1 MTATA
6 CIGEPVSWLA
16 LERLALAELD
26 ATATA
31 AVRAHLDGCVACA
44 GAFARI
50 TDDTRP
56 LPPLPARAVRAV
68 RAVATPWWRSW
79 AWLGGGAG
87 ALVATAAVV
96 LLAVRPG
103 SRAATPANSVRV
115 KGAGVVAVTLVRDR
129 GGVIAFDPADV
140 VDDDRWKIELSCAP
154 GGAAWV
160 DVAVIQGRA
169 VGFPLA
175 AQTIA
180 CGNSVAVPGAFR
192 ITDGGAELCVALAAA
207 APDRAR
213 MTAGERAGTV
223 CRTLRAATR

>member
-1 MTATA
+1 MSATA
-6 CIGEPVSWLA
+6 CISEPVSWLA

-26 ATATA
+26 ASATAT
-31 AVRAHLDGCVACA
+31 VRAHLDGCAACA

-50 TDDTRP
+50 TDDARP
-56 LPPLPARAVRAV
+56 LPALPMRVVRA
-68 RAVATPWWRSW
+68 AATPWWRSW

-87 ALVATAAVV
+87 ALVATAAVA

-103 SRAATPANSVRV
+103 SRAAVPANSVRV
-115 KGAGVVAVTLVRDR
+115 KGAGAVAVTLVRER
-129 GGVIAFDPADV
+129 GGVIAFDPTDV
-140 VDDDRWKIELSCAP
+140 VEDDRWKIELSCAP

-160 DVAVIQGRA
+160 DVAVIQGRE

-180 CGNSVAVPGAFR
+180 CGNGVAVPGAFR

-213 MTAGERAGTV
+213 LTAGERAGTV

>member
-1 MTATA
+1 MTAAA

-31 AVRAHLDGCVACA
+31 AVRAHLEGCAACA

-50 TDDTRP
+50 TDDARP
-56 LPPLPARAVRAV
+56 LPPLPARTPRPA
-68 RAVATPWWRSW
+68 ATPWWRSW

-103 SRAATPANSVRV
+103 SRAATPGNGVRV
-115 KGAGVVAVTLVRDR
+115 KGAGVVAVTLVRER
-129 GGVIAFDPADV
+129 GGVIAFDPPDV
-140 VDDDRWKIELSCAP
+140 AEDDRWKIELSCAP
-154 GGAAWV
+154 GGAAWI
-160 DVAVIQGRA
+160 DVAVIQGRE

-175 AQTIA
+175 AQPIA
-180 CGNSVAVPGAFR
+180 CGNSVTVPGAFR

-213 MTAGERAGTV
+213 LTAGERTGTV
-223 CRTLRAATR
+223 CRTLRAAAK